1 VSTRVRRSVP
11 AQGQTSHA
19 QQIFVTAAV
28 IVALGT
34 ALISPSVGQERTGRP
49 YHHVDFQKAIAHAV
63 EQSASTRQVD
73 GVQSNRANQPA
84 MQRGYGGGGG
94 HMMMVVSLVGM
105 VAGIGMTY
113 YMIKQMQKATGE
125 ATQTALGAEK

>member
-1 VSTRVRRSVP
+1 MRSR
-11 AQGQTSHA
+11 S
-19 QQIFVTAAV
+19 FVTAAV

-34 ALISPSVGQERTGRP
+34 ALISPSAWAGENAPVAAVT
-49 YHHVDFQKAIAHAV
+49 HVDFQKAIAHAV
-63 EQSASTRQVD
+63 EQSASRQVD

-113 YMIKQMQKATGE
+113 YMVKQMQKATGE

>member
-1 VSTRVRRSVP
+1 MRSR
-11 AQGQTSHA
+11 S
-19 QQIFVTAAV
+19 FVTAAV

-34 ALISPSVGQERTGRP
+34 ALISPSAWAGENAPVAP
-49 YHHVDFQKAIAHAV
+49 ASHVDFQKAIAHAV
-63 EQSASTRQVD
+63 EHSASTRQID
-73 GVQSNRANQPA
+73 GVQSKRANQPA
-84 MQRGYGGGGG
+84 MQRGNGGGGG